1 MNTETKAAKLISA
14 LLGEEG
20 PDDYLKNL
28 GIVRQSKTSNPPPSP
43 DKPID
48 IKPDSLTGKLLSG
61 TALDYGSDDMDADD
75 LLEKWADKR
84 LPRGLRA
91 DRDTVEAL
99 LDDLGSSIDEYIEYN
114 EEIYNKIIE
123 QVSEALEQSK
133 GDPNGWFERLKA
145 SLSDE
150 EDNEA

>member
-43 DKPID
+43 SPDKTID

-61 TALDYGSDDMDADD
+61 TALDYDSDDMDADE
-75 LLEKWADKR
+75 LLEKWAEKR
-84 LPRGLRA
+84 LNSHLRA
-91 DRDTVEAL
+91 DRNSIEAL
-99 LDDLGSSIDEYIEYN
+99 LNDLDTSLDDYLEYN
-114 EEIYNKIIE
+114 EDIYNQIIE
-123 QVSEALEQSK
+123 QVIEQLESSK
-133 GDPNGWFERLKA
+133 DDPNGWFQMLKA
-145 SLSDE
+145 HLEDE
-150 EDNEA
+150 QD

>member
-43 DKPID
+43 SPDKTID

-61 TALDYGSDDMDADD
+61 T
-75 LLEKWADKR
+75 
-84 LPRGLRA
+84 GLW
-91 DRDTVEAL
+91 
-99 LDDLGSSIDEYIEYN
+99 
-114 EEIYNKIIE
+114 
-123 QVSEALEQSK
+123 Q
-133 GDPNGWFERLKA
+133 
-145 SLSDE
+145 
-150 EDNEA
+150 